1 MTQTQENGKKHF
13 GLDLGLL
20 GPNSRRKFFFCKTNS
35 TVPSYHLRQ
44 FKGKL
49 VNQT

>member
-20 GPNSRRKFFFCKTNS
+20 GPNSGHKFFFF
-35 TVPSYHLRQ
+35 V
-44 FKGKL
+44 KL
-49 VNQT
+49 IVLFQAIILGNLKEN